1 LAPEIAM
8 FGGHQAFIVCT
19 FVSSAAIVYASV
31 RVSVLS
37 SLRIYWFFLGIFAL
51 WSTVNVLYLSADPQS
66 TIYFWSFCITTFIL
80 WFFYLVAAQGLYSN
94 VFRGY
99 PGIASVGKWI
109 VIAASLCILLTGA
122 TNYYLSRRLAS
133 PSWLYTTV
141 TMIDRSLLMGLA
153 FFLVLLVSIMARYP
167 ISIPR
172 NLVVHSVAFSGI
184 LLIQALVSL
193 VDQWTAHQFTIE
205 LNNFS
210 SLISGIA
217 MFSWAWFLSRR
228 GDLTHV
234 RTRQRLDPEV
244 EFRLLGQLDSING
257 ILLRAGRK

>member
-1 LAPEIAM
+1 M
-8 FGGHQAFIVCT
+8 FGGHQAFIFCT
-19 FVSSAAIVYASV
+19 LVLSAAIVYALV
-31 RVSVLS
+31 RISVLS
-37 SLRIYWFFLGIFAL
+37 SLRLYWFFLGIFAV
-51 WSTVNVLYLSADPQS
+51 WIVANMLYLSGDSAS
-66 TIYFWSFCITTFIL
+66 KIYFWSFCVITWVL

-99 PGIASVGKWI
+99 PGIASIGRWI
-109 VIAASLCILLTGA
+109 VIAAGLCILVTGA
-122 TNYYLSRRLAS
+122 TNFYLSRRLSS

-141 TMIDRSLLMGLA
+141 TMIDRALLLGLA
-153 FFLVLLVSIMARYP
+153 FFFVLLVSIMAHYP

-172 NLVVHSVAFSGI
+172 NLVVHSIAFSAV

-193 VDQWTAHQFTIE
+193 VDQWTAHQFTAE

-210 SLISGIA
+210 SLVSGVTI
-217 MFSWAWFLSRR
+217 FSWAWFLSRR
-228 GDLTHV
+228 GELTHV